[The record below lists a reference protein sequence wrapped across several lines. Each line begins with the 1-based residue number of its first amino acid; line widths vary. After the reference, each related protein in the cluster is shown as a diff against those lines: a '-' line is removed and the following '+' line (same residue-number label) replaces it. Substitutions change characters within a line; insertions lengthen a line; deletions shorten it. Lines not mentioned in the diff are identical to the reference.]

1 MVIEFAKA
9 ARMQPMVVRR
19 IPRIIILLMPYLSC
33 QRPARNMKMPT
44 AESMKKMVDPVAPL
58 PT

>member
-1 MVIEFAKA
+1 
-9 ARMQPMVVRR
+9 MVVRR

-44 AESMKKMVDPVAPL
+44 AESMKKMVAPVAPL